1 MSEQLFET
9 VNGKSIQKMVNS
21 FYAKIIKDP
30 LVGPFFTDRF
40 GDDIESQVWKEHLL
54 LLGNF
59 WSQMMLGSEDYHG
72 HPMAPHFEMHGISR
86 KAFEQ
91 WLLLFSENIDE
102 IFVPKIG
109 QYFKNQS
116 IAIADR
122 FMLNLGL

>member
-9 VNGKSIQKMVNS
+9 VNAESIQKMVNS

-59 WSQMMLGSEDYHG
+59 WSQMMLGSEEYHG
-72 HPMAPHFEMHGISR
+72 RPMAPHFEMHGISR